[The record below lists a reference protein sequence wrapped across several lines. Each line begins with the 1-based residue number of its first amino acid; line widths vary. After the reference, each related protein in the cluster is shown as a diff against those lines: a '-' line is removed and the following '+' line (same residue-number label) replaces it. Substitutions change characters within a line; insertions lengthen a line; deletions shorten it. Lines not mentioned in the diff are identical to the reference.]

1 MSTSIKNRPR
11 LIIAEFAAEIKA
23 ARIEVPNSEI
33 IKFRNDKSE
42 NRVRKAYK
50 VPLDFLRFRKDNG
63 RIASDVLTYENNKG
77 PLNEA
82 TDFGQT
88 ELKKFLEKKDPD
100 PTVELMNSIIKEG
113 QELPAIITADGFLIN
128 GNRRKMVMEKLSIA
142 NKGNADYKY
151 LKVIILPGLGE
162 NEPPPSVEEIE
173 QIENRYQ
180 FQRDG
185 KAEYYNF
192 DMALAVKRKLDIG
205 MDLEEILLDD
215 PNYESL
221 KGNKLQD
228 KIKKFRDE
236 YLEPL
241 KCIDKYLEFLKRP
254 GHYNTVSEGRG
265 DSQGRWQAF
274 LDYYNSVHK
283 KMLNEKERIKLG
295 IEDGDEGKI
304 ENIAYRII
312 RKRDFAQIDK
322 KPHQIMRDIPKL
334 IQNPNS
340 KKELFKLLKIG
351 FDLPENE
358 LVDEEGLAISEKT
371 KDDLWANKN
380 ARDLIWHLKKAYEY
394 VEQKKEMDTPFEL
407 LTAALEKLN
416 HPNMDVTVI
425 EIERLNEAMKL
436 SRDIQAKANELE
448 HLMYDAKKSKDKLKD
463 KFKKK

>member
-1 MSTSIKNRPR
+1 M
-11 LIIAEFAAEIKA
+11 
-23 ARIEVPNSEI
+23 
-33 IKFRNDKSE
+33 
-42 NRVRKAYK
+42 
-50 VPLDFLRFRKDNG
+50 
-63 RIASDVLTYENNKG
+63 TYENNKG

-82 TDFGQT
+82 TDFGQS
-88 ELKKFLEKKDPD
+88 ELKKFLERKDPD
-100 PTVELMNSIIKEG
+100 PTRELTNSIIKEG
-113 QELPAIITADGFLIN
+113 QELPAIITSDGFLIN
-128 GNRRKMVMEKLSIA
+128 GNRRKMVLERLL
-142 NKGNADYKY
+142 NLHKGDVRYKY
-151 LKVIILPGLGE
+151 LKVIILPGLNE
-162 NEPPPSVEEIE
+162 NEPPPTIEEIE

-241 KCIDKYLEFLKRP
+241 KCIDKYLEFLNRP

-265 DSQGRWQAF
+265 DSEGRWQAF

-283 KMLNEKERIKLG
+283 KLHNEKERIRLG

-312 RKRDFAQIDK
+312 RKRDFSHIEK
-322 KPHQIMRDIPKL
+322 KTHQIMRDIPKL

-340 KKELFKLLKIG
+340 KKELFKLLKI
-351 FDLPENE
+351 DLE
-358 LVDEEGLAISEKT
+358 LPKDELIDEEGDPISEKT
-371 KDDLWANKN
+371 KDDIWSNKN
-380 ARDLIWHLKKAYEY
+380 ATDIIWHLKKAYEY

-407 LTAALEKLN
+407 LTAALDKLN
-416 HPNMDVTVI
+416 HPNMDITVI
-425 EIERLNEAMKL
+425 EIERINEAMKL
-436 SRDIQAKANELE
+436 SRDIQSRANELE
-448 HLMYDAKKSKDKLKD
+448 HLMYDLKKGKDKLVE
-463 KFKKK
+463 KFKKNKK